1 MRYKTHR
8 VDLSVTAWLVVATL
22 VIGGCGFQLRGQALS
37 LSGVPSPIHV
47 SGIRPYTGLQRELA
61 RQFEA
66 VGVRIAER
74 AADGAAVLRIDRR
87 SSDSRVLSVD
97 SRNKAVEYELEES
110 ARFSLRSADG
120 RQLAAEQTVRVVRI
134 QLRPGDAIL
143 ASDREADQLRADM
156 QRELAERIVRRL
168 AAN

>member
-1 MRYKTHR
+1 MRYKPHR
-8 VDLSVTAWLVVATL
+8 VDLSVTAWLVVVTL
-22 VIGGCGFQLRGQALS
+22 LISGCGFQPRGQTLS
-37 LSGVPSPIHV
+37 LSGVPGPVHV
-47 SGIRPYTGLQRELA
+47 SGIRPYSGLQRELV

-66 VGVRIAER
+66 AGVGVTAS
-74 AADGAAVLRIDRR
+74 AADSAAVLRIDRH

-110 ARFSLRSADG
+110 ARFSLRGVDG
-120 RQLAAEQTVRVVRI
+120 RQLASEQTVRVVRI

-143 ASDREADQLRADM
+143 ASDREAERLRADM